1 MSRHKGDST
10 MSVDQDM
17 SFVKPEERQSSVSQ
31 IISDLR
37 KKNGWTLAEMSKR
50 TGVSIS
56 SLSKIENG
64 QSQPAYSVLTRLASG
79 LDVDF
84 AELVGAEAP
93 KQRCV
98 GAARTISRA
107 GEGKKL
113 SNDMGLYELLSTEL
127 AAKLL
132 QPMVI
137 EINPRVS
144 GQPTPQSS
152 HSGEE
157 FVYVLEGDVIFEME
171 PYAPTLMSTGDS
183 VYFDAAQPHS
193 FYAVGPKTG
202 RILSICSA
210 DTIDLLTKNL
220 DKK

>member
-10 MSVDQDM
+10 VSVDQDM

-93 KQRCV
+93 QAALCRC
-98 GAARTISRA
+98 RTHHQPGRGGQEA
-107 GEGKKL
+107 
-113 SNDMGLYELLSTEL
+113 
-127 AAKLL
+127 L
-132 QPMVI
+132 Q
-137 EINPRVS
+137 
-144 GQPTPQSS
+144 
-152 HSGEE
+152 
-157 FVYVLEGDVIFEME
+157 
-171 PYAPTLMSTGDS
+171 
-183 VYFDAAQPHS
+183 
-193 FYAVGPKTG
+193 
-202 RILSICSA
+202 
-210 DTIDLLTKNL
+210 
-220 DKK
+220 